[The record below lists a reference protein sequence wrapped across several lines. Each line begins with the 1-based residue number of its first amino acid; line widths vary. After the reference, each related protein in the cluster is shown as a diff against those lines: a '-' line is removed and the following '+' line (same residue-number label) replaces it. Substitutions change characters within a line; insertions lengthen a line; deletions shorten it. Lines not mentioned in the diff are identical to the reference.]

1 MFHVLTFSGC
11 KHEQQNM
18 KELCTQVN
26 CHHSL
31 CVGGYTWLP
40 GHPAQASHIFLSP
53 SLENNALFTEPQH
66 KPFGFNFNLSLLI
79 TIPNPT
85 TCLMVTDLVEV
96 NYSIKTELSK
106 TENLTN
112 QLFSLILVDP
122 QSTHLPVLSLFQG
135 DELYFFLLLFFFFYT
150 EVHTIEC
157 INLNVQLD
165 GF

>member
-1 MFHVLTFSGC
+1 
-11 KHEQQNM
+11 M
-18 KELCTQVN
+18 KELYTQVN

-31 CVGGYTWLP
+31 CVGRYTWLL
-40 GHPAQASHIFLSP
+40 GHPAQASYIFLSS
-53 SLENNALFTEPQH
+53 SLENNALFTESQH

-112 QLFSLILVDP
+112 HTALFNSGRPPINTLACAQSLLGWW
-122 QSTHLPVLSLFQG
+122 TLF
-135 DELYFFLLLFFFFYT
+135 FFLLFFFFYI
-150 EVHTIEC
+150 EVDTIEC
-157 INLNVQLD
+157 TNLNVQFD
-165 GF
+165 GFSHICIHM

>member
-1 MFHVLTFSGC
+1 
-11 KHEQQNM
+11 M

-122 QSTHLPVLSLFQG
+122 PINTLACAQSLLGWWTLF
-135 DELYFFLLLFFFFYT
+135 FFLLLFFFFYT

-165 GF
+165 GFWHICIHM